1 MPSILSEATGRSK
14 KEARG
19 GDKKETRTT
28 RGYKATGA
36 TTTAAGVTEA
46 ERRTEKVKWISTTA
60 TTGAVK
66 TPTAT
71 TWIDE
76 EKRDAAESWIT
87 ATRITTEVTTEETW
101 ESSMK

>member
-1 MPSILSEATGRSK
+1 MSLILSEATGRSK

-19 GDKKETRTT
+19 GDKKKTRTT
-28 RGYKATGA
+28 RGYKETGT
-36 TTTAAGVTEA
+36 TTTAVGVTEA
-46 ERRTEKVKWISTTA
+46 EGRTKTVKWVSTTA

-87 ATRITTEVTTEETW
+87 ATRITTEVATEEAW